1 MNNMSEKEIIKKIND
16 LKKEV
21 NNPEQDYAPLK
32 AQEMLDEI
40 VELEDMLESIRHEKL
55 KITPVINAPT
65 VADRPKG
72 RRNRRMVDSRIIL

>member
-1 MNNMSEKEIIKKIND
+1 MDMNEKDIIERINK
-16 LKKEV
+16 LKKDV
-21 NNPEQDYAPLK
+21 NDPEAEYAPLV

-40 VELEDMLESIRHEKL
+40 TELETMLADIRREKI

-72 RRNRRMVDSRIIL
+72 RRNRRMVDTRIIL